1 MRKFKTKFGIM
12 YIEKAHKK
20 EPFKY
25 VLLDSDKNWF
35 RNIYD
40 KRELKTLKKYKNFIE
55 LVENEFG
62 WCCYT
67 KTLEELVYVVNEA
80 ILEDWSSKYLH
91 LYEAITLEEIKNN
104 EYLNH
109 IGDYYIF
116 FLE

>member
-1 MRKFKTKFGIM
+1 MKKLKLKYGTM
-12 YIEKAHKK
+12 YYEKAHKD

-40 KRELKTLKKYKNFIE
+40 KSEFKTLKNYKNFIE

-67 KTLEELVYVVNEA
+67 KTLEELVDAVNEA
-80 ILEDWSSKYLH
+80 NLEDWNPKYLH
-91 LYEAITLEEIKNN
+91 LYEPITLEEMKNN

-109 IGDYYIF
+109 IGEYYIF
-116 FLE
+116 FME